1 MVQEVPQ
8 DALRSVERRGAVVG
22 HNVMLIV
29 ALIKVAIDVGLA
41 VGSMV
46 IGEPKLAVLF
56 IGYAIADAAAAAML

>member
-1 MVQEVPQ
+1 MVPKIPQ
-8 DALRSVERRGAVVG
+8 DALCSLDGGGAEMG

-29 ALIKVAIDVGLA
+29 AVAKVAIDGGLA

-56 IGYAIADAAAAAML
+56 VGYALADGAAAAML